1 MMVEVIDSEMVTEKE
16 LSMSKKK
23 WWIVIGLGV
32 VVCVVGLVSLV
43 FLISFFV
50 GMSEPPIDRL
60 LPVYTTEQ
68 VLSSHPGYRRTTATS
83 GTNVYVCDFEEQML
97 HLLDYYPSHV
107 IGRSPFGAGK
117 ICSIPGQPPS
127 AYIAVDEGSEMPA
140 FAVYRNSQWP
150 PFDWRHAAFRSM
162 EYTALLGPG
171 AHKRTTDPAL
181 IEDVIH
187 TLRDGT
193 SVTSPPLAAISGIIS
208 NMNTVWLLCD
218 QLPGLAFNPPVY
230 KEASGP
236 AYLVD
241 SFVTLNDFTNK
252 ALQVRWIPAS
262 PLFNQWLQTP

>member
-1 MMVEVIDSEMVTEKE
+1 
-16 LSMSKKK
+16 MSKNK
-23 WWIVIGLGV
+23 WLILIALGIPVCMAMLVVMAVVWFFGLGNILWSL
-32 VVCVVGLVSLV
+32 GLTGVDVS
-43 FLISFFV
+43 
-50 GMSEPPIDRL
+50 

-83 GTNVYVCDFEEQML
+83 GTNVYVSDFEEQML
-97 HLLDYYPSHV
+97 HVQDYDPTNA
-107 IGRSPFGAGK
+107 IGRFSFGNAK
-117 ICSIPGQPPS
+117 VCSIPGQPPT

-140 FAVYRNSQWP
+140 YAVYRNSQWP
-150 PFDWRHAAFRSM
+150 PFDWRHATFRSM
-162 EYTALLGPG
+162 EYTAPMGPS

-193 SVTSPPLAAISGIIS
+193 SVTSPPLAAVSGVIS
-208 NMNTVWLLCD
+208 NMNTVWLICD
-218 QLPGLAFNPPVY
+218 QLPGLAFNPNVY
-230 KEASGP
+230 KEPSGP

-252 ALQVRWIPAS
+252 WVQVRWIPAS

>member
-1 MMVEVIDSEMVTEKE
+1 MT
-16 LSMSKKK
+16 KKK
-23 WWIVIGLGV
+23 WLILIALGIPVCVAMLVMVAVVWFFGLGNILWSL
-32 VVCVVGLVSLV
+32 GLTGV
-43 FLISFFV
+43 
-50 GMSEPPIDRL
+50 DQT

-97 HLLDYYPSHV
+97 HLQDYDPNHV
-107 IGRSPFGAGK
+107 IGRSPFGNGK
-117 ICSIPGQPPS
+117 ICSIPGQPTT

-150 PFDWRHAAFRSM
+150 AFDWRHATFRSM
-162 EYTALLGPG
+162 EYTAQLGPS

-193 SVTSPPLAAISGIIS
+193 SVTSPPLAAVSGIIS

-218 QLPGLAFNPPVY
+218 QLPGLAFNPNVY
-230 KEASGP
+230 KEPSGP

-241 SFVTLNDFTNK
+241 SFVTMNDFTNK
-252 ALQVRWIPAS
+252 WLQVRWIPAS

>member
-1 MMVEVIDSEMVTEKE
+1 
-16 LSMSKKK
+16 MSKKK
-23 WWIVIGLGV
+23 WLILIGLGV
-32 VVCVVGLVSLV
+32 ALCVVALVSIAFLVSV
-43 FLISFFV
+43 FLVV
-50 GMSEPPIDRL
+50 GAPPINPL
-60 LPVYTTEQ
+60 LPVYTIDQ
-68 VLSSHPGYRRTTATS
+68 GASAHPGYRRTTATS
-83 GTNVYVCDFEEQML
+83 GTNVYVSDFEEQML
-97 HLLDYYPSHV
+97 QLQNYDPNHV
-107 IGRSPFGAGK
+107 IGRSLFGGGE
-117 ICSIPGQPPS
+117 ICSIPGQPPT

-140 FAVYRNSQWP
+140 FAVFRNSQRP
-150 PFDWRHAAFRSM
+150 PFDWRHATFRSM
-162 EYTALLGPG
+162 EYTAQIGPS

-208 NMNTVWLLCD
+208 NLNGVWLICD
-218 QLPGLAFNPPVY
+218 QLPGLAFNPNVY
-230 KEASGP
+230 KEPSGP